1 MTLSAA
7 MRHAKRAKKAEQRK
21 QQLKAKAETT
31 ARQESANTELAFL
44 RAHIRDQLFGKPTG
58 DGFYTAEQI
67 AAADAAL
74 AAYTPEQRAAALAE
88 SRRREREFWAELRDQ
103 ATERSSDDFS

>member
-7 MRHAKRAKKAEQRK
+7 MRHAKRAKKAAQRK
-21 QQLKAKAETT
+21 QQLAKAETT

-103 ATERSSDDFS
+103 SHRAQ